1 MRDRRGQEAS
11 EPFSLP
17 ALLADLPNDLRERV
31 NAATL
36 RRQLNPGEVFALE
49 QDPCPGLCVVESGL
63 VKVFKIS
70 ADGREQVLLLSRPG
84 HSFADASAYLG
95 QPMPASVVAL
105 ERTTVLILPV
115 DALQHLLDEDP
126 RFARA
131 VIRQL
136 SLRLQHLV
144 QLVEDLSFRHVQ
156 ARVAKVLL
164 QSLLPQTGVGAGVGR
179 RQLSQREIAEM
190 VGTAREVVSRSLGTL
205 ADQGLIRIDH
215 GQIELIDPTALL
227 ALL

>member
-11 EPFSLP
+11 ESFSLP

-164 QSLLPQTGVGAGVGR
+164 QSLLPQTGVGAGVGH